1 MMSDTRPIE
10 GCADRGCPPVALRRR
25 RAGVVNEPVEI
36 VTITCSCG
44 RRLYPEPGDTVR
56 ISLIQGPSGGGWRCV
71 SHEYGHLCEVSHE
84 YDHLCEI
91 SPSSPD
97 HSNERAS

>member
-1 MMSDTRPIE
+1 M
-10 GCADRGCPPVALRRR
+10 ALRR
-25 RAGVVNEPVEI
+25 RAGVVSEPVEI

-71 SHEYGHLCEVSHE
+71 SHEY
-84 YDHLCEI
+84 DHLCEMTPLDPGCKCAVRAYLATA
-91 SPSSPD
+91 SDEDLAARDARTGYD
-97 HSNERAS
+97 HSNLETTP